1 MGIFKFFLTKF
12 CIVLRVS
19 EIIFRIFLRKFLF
32 AGNPTWNPFLTL
44 QGMFQLRLNLKQS
57 GVKPFSEKKEKKEKC
72 FRANLLNK
80 FPNRLKSPTLAFNL

>member
-1 MGIFKFFLTKF
+1 MGIFKFKIFSYEILHR
-12 CIVLRVS
+12 LRVS

-57 GVKPFSEKKEKKEKC
+57 GVKPFSEKKEKC
-72 FRANLLNK
+72 FCANLLNK